1 MDGPGSWGHFQFLDL
16 FVARVYSHHKL
27 FVYGD
32 EKSSMFIPFI
42 LFIGNPYLGTL
53 SPDYFIH
60 PGFFRKYSIKCYT
73 SLPPLRREEPARR
86 GQADG
91 GICQLLPLV
100 LEGAL
105 AGPGSRP
112 APFHCIESAA
122 RHGTGMDAFH
132 DRQIQ
137 TGFSCILCTARKMKQ
152 RKKTHSIHEK

>member
-73 SLPPLRREEPARR
+73 SLPPLSRAEPARH

-91 GICQLLPLV
+91 GIWKLLPRV

-105 AGPGSRP
+105 AVHGSRP
-112 APFHCIESAA
+112 APFHCMKRAA
-122 RHGTGMDAFH
+122 RHGGTGMDAFY

-137 TGFSCILCTARKMKQ
+137 QNGFLVHSVYLRGKET
-152 RKKTHSIHEK
+152 KKENTFY

>member
-42 LFIGNPYLGTL
+42 LFIGNPYLETL

-73 SLPPLRREEPARR
+73 SLPPLSRAEPARQ

-91 GICQLLPLV
+91 GIWKLLPRI

-105 AGPGSRP
+105 AGLGSWP
-112 APFHCIESAA
+112 APFRCMKSAA
-122 RHGTGMDAFH
+122 RHRETGRNASH
-132 DRQIQ
+132 DRQMQ
-137 TGFSCILCTARKMKQ
+137 QKQASRAFCVPARKKKQ
-152 RKKTHSIHEK
+152 RNKTFY